1 LSSLAVAESE
11 HRRLAADDDER
22 DEVVAGR
29 IRRAIARDARNTAH
43 DPPGRHRRKLRLP
56 RRREDYDGFANVAI
70 APLEAALGRPV
81 LTSNQVLLWNVLA
94 SAGVRFTIG
103 GYGQLFAHEP
113 P

>member
-1 LSSLAVAESE
+1 
-11 HRRLAADDDER
+11 
-22 DEVVAGR
+22 
-29 IRRAIARDARNTAH
+29 
-43 DPPGRHRRKLRLP
+43 
-56 RRREDYDGFANVAI
+56 
-70 APLEAALGRPV
+70 LEAALGRPV